1 MASLGFL
8 LMTKRDPSNGSL
20 PHNIVKRITPI
31 AHMSNG
37 GPTVV
42 TCCVMLCYFMLR
54 YVMLCCVMLYCVML
68 CYVVSCYDI
77 LCCVVL

>member
-1 MASLGFL
+1 MIASLGFL

-37 GPTVV
+37 GPAVM
-42 TCCVMLCYFMLR
+42 TCYVMVCYVMLYHVMFYCVMLSYVMLCY
-54 YVMLCCVMLYCVML
+54 
-68 CYVVSCYDI
+68 I
-77 LCCVVL
+77 I